1 MFRRL
6 EKRIIVDLFI
16 FEVRKVMFKY
26 YFFIV
31 VVFKEG
37 GLELLSN
44 LDYDFLVIVSY
55 FVYCILCN
63 QSLCLF
69 IVVIVYIIIDIYVYL
84 YLVIVFS
91 YSIFC
96 MMLNLFL
103 FLIRKQRGILVLI
116 LDWFVK
122 KQL

>member
-63 QSLCLF
+63 QNLCLF

-84 YLVIVFS
+84 YLVIV
-91 YSIFC
+91 Y
-96 MMLNLFL
+96 
-103 FLIRKQRGILVLI
+103 
-116 LDWFVK
+116 FV
-122 KQL
+122 